1 VKDTVTAN
9 GVGAGAAVQAT
20 ASATV
25 TIGEAAAKAQV
36 AKTLDNGQACAVAR
50 YKVKVDNISTT
61 GTDETETLTGLMD
74 NKFSSD
80 LTQLSVSTANP
91 KVVGTTCGVAAGFFG
106 LGTMAQ
112 GQPGA
117 LQAGPSSTAG
127 ALPFQIGVGGSYI
140 CEFDGE
146 FCSAL
151 GTAVCATGGLEDIDT
166 VTAKLS
172 LDSDGVCSG
181 GTNDG
186 NLCASNTDCPGTPA
200 GTCVLTLSPQ
210 ATLTVDSCFSHTP

>member
-1 VKDTVTAN
+1 
-9 GVGAGAAVQAT
+9 
-20 ASATV
+20 
-25 TIGEAAAKAQV
+25 
-36 AKTLDNGQACAVAR
+36 
-50 YKVKVDNISTT
+50 
-61 GTDETETLTGLMD
+61 
-74 NKFSSD
+74 
-80 LTQLSVSTANP
+80 
-91 KVVGTTCGVAAGFFG
+91 
-106 LGTMAQ
+106 MAQ